1 MQVIVN
7 GNLTEAPD
15 TATVLELLEQ
25 LGLGAETVVVQCND
39 GIVERER
46 FAATPLAEGDAVE
59 IVRLVGGG

>member
-7 GNLTEAPD
+7 GSPTETPD

-39 GIVERER
+39 DIVERER